1 MKRDARVHPASLR
14 SDNAL
19 HPLGE
24 RKMVSIWLRY
34 INFAQE
40 RIQRQ
45 WPPHK
50 DPRDPLGTIEA
61 GEKSEIFKLLAE

>member
-1 MKRDARVHPASLR
+1 MRETGRVHPASLR

-34 INFAQE
+34 INFARE

-50 DPRDPLGTIEA
+50 EHDPRDPLGTIEA
-61 GEKSEIFKLLAE
+61 GEKSEILNS